1 MDFVYTISV
10 YEREIACYR
19 APFQRELKYPHIRHF
34 RKAFHS
40 LMKGLRRS
48 QCSMKASV
56 KFYLLKS
63 SLSAKGG
70 PNEEVSNWYHS
81 ADFHGHVYL

>member
-48 QCSMKASV
+48 QLRVACQQRAVQTKR
-56 KFYLLKS
+56 YLIDIIQQIS
-63 SLSAKGG
+63 T
-70 PNEEVSNWYHS
+70 
-81 ADFHGHVYL
+81 DMFT